1 MPEKLANIF
10 GRLDNTSLQTVKNCQ
25 LLALWPQV
33 VDGRVGCNTEAVKI
47 TNRTLYI
54 NTSSS
59 VWAQE
64 LGFFKKGLISKFN
77 SLAGEAAIVDIRFK
91 ATGGFDG

>member
-10 GRLDNTSLQTVKNCQ
+10 GRLNDSALQTIKNCQ

-33 VDGRVGCNTEAVKI
+33 VDGLVGSNTEAVKI
-47 TNRTLYI
+47 ANRTLFI
-54 NTSSS
+54 NTASS

-64 LGFFKKGLISKFN
+64 LGFFKPALVQKFN
-77 SLAGEAAIVDIRFK
+77 SLAGEAVIVDIRFK
-91 ATGGFDG
+91 ATGGFNN